1 MRRVVARVG
10 LPATVVGITAV
21 LIIAASSLILA
32 VGYRNQLGDLRHTIY
47 TRCQQREAYDRASQ
61 DTRGA
66 LRGWFATNAGQEAT
80 NPFIDRR
87 LRRQRVA
94 ADQHV
99 VQKLDHVLRVG
110 APTGCQ
116 QYR

>member
-47 TRCQQREAYDRASQ
+47 TRCQQREATTGRPRTPVARCADGLPPMPA
-61 DTRGA
+61 
-66 LRGWFATNAGQEAT
+66 EAT